1 VSSRLSSPAS
11 APRRWFRKPLVW
23 IVAVVVI
30 AAIASLALRPPP
42 PPRLLTA
49 TVSRGALER
58 TVVATGTV
66 EARRLVS
73 VGAQASGQ
81 IESLKVALGDRVVA
95 GQLIAEIDS
104 TNQRNALRNAEAA
117 LANVRAQ
124 RAGQRASL
132 VQAEAAYRRQSMM
145 MENDAT
151 SRADLEAARAAFE
164 AAKAQLEAIDA
175 QIAQTRTSLDTA
187 RANLDYTRVI
197 APSDGVV
204 VAVVVE
210 EGQSVNAVQSSP
222 TIVKIATLDTVTV
235 QAEISEADVIRVEPG
250 QNAYFTI
257 LGDPDRRFPGKLR
270 SIEPAPESISENDSP
285 GGSGGTDRDEA
296 VYYNGLFD
304 VPNADGTLRI
314 GMTAQVNIVLGRIEN
329 TLLVPLAAL
338 GERDPDGSYAVR
350 VLDAD
355 GRPAQRSVQVGMK
368 NQIDAQVVS
377 GLRKGERVVIGEA
390 EEAAEESSAFPPRP
404 PRIGNGG

>member
-1 VSSRLSSPAS
+1 MSSPAS
-11 APRRWFRKPLVW
+11 ASRRWFRKPLFW
-23 IVAVVVI
+23 IIAAVVI
-30 AAIASLALRPPP
+30 GAIALWALRPPP

-49 TVSRGALER
+49 TVNRGALER
-58 TVVATGTV
+58 TVIATGTV

-124 RAGQRASL
+124 RAGQHASL
-132 VQAEAAYRRQSMM
+132 IQAEAAYRRQSMM
-145 MENDAT
+145 MQSDAT
-151 SRADLEAARAAFE
+151 SHADLEAARAAFE

-175 QIAQTRTSLDTA
+175 QIAQTRTGLDTA
-187 RANLDYTRVI
+187 RANLDYTRVV

-204 VAVVVE
+204 VAVIVE

-235 QAEISEADVIRVEPG
+235 EAEISEADVIHVEPG
-250 QNAYFTI
+250 QSAYFTI
-257 LGDPDRRFPGKLR
+257 LGDPDRRFPGKVR
-270 SIEPAPESISENDSP
+270 SIEPAPESISEDDSR
-285 GGSGGTDRDEA
+285 GGSSGSGSDEA

-314 GMTAQVNIVLGRIEN
+314 GMTAQVNIVLGRIDN
-329 TLLVPLAAL
+329 ALLLPLAAL
-338 GERDPDGSYAVR
+338 GERAPDGRYAVQ

-377 GLRKGERVVIGEA
+377 GLRAGERVVIGEA
-390 EEAAEESSAFPPRP
+390 EEAAEESSGFPPRP
-404 PRIGNGG
+404 PNVGGG

>member
-1 VSSRLSSPAS
+1 MSSPIS
-11 APRRWFRKPLVW
+11 APRRWFRKPVYW
-23 IVAVVVI
+23 IIAVVMI
-30 AAIASLALRPPP
+30 GAIALWALRPPP

-49 TVSRGALER
+49 TVDRGDLER

-66 EARRLVS
+66 EAKRLVS

-81 IESLKVALGDRVVA
+81 IKSLKVALGDRVVA

-104 TNQRNALRNAEAA
+104 TNQRNALRNAEAV

-124 RAGQRASL
+124 RAGQRAAL

-145 MENDAT
+145 MESDAT
-151 SRADLEAARAAFE
+151 SRADMEAARASLD
-164 AAKAQLEAIDA
+164 AAKAQLDAIDA
-175 QIAQTRTSLDTA
+175 QIAQASTGLDTA
-187 RANLDYTRVI
+187 RANLGYTRVV

-204 VAVVVE
+204 VAVIVE

-235 QAEISEADVIRVEPG
+235 EAEISEADVIHVEPG
-250 QNAYFTI
+250 QAAYFTI
-257 LGDPDRRFPGKLR
+257 LGDPDRRFPGKVR
-270 SIEPAPESISENDSP
+270 SIEPAPESISEDDSR
-285 GGSGGTDRDEA
+285 GGSSGTGSDEA

-304 VPNADGTLRI
+304 VANADGTLRI

-329 TLLVPLAAL
+329 ALLLPLAAL
-338 GERDPDGSYAVR
+338 GERGPDGGYAVQ
-350 VLDAD
+350 VLDAE
-355 GRPAQRSVQVGMK
+355 GRPTKRSVQVGMK

-377 GLRKGERVVIGEA
+377 GLREGERVVIGEA
-390 EEAAEESSAFPPRP
+390 AEAAEESSGFPPRP
-404 PRIGNGG
+404 PRNADGG

>member
-1 VSSRLSSPAS
+1 MSSPAS
-11 APRRWFRKPLVW
+11 APRRGFRKPLVW
-23 IVAVVVI
+23 IVAVLVI

-49 TVSRGALER
+49 TVSRGTLER

-81 IESLKVALGDRVVA
+81 IKSLKVALGDRVVA

-104 TNQRNALRNAEAA
+104 TNQRNSLRNAEAA

-124 RAGQRASL
+124 RAAQRASL
-132 VQAEAAYRRQSMM
+132 VQAEAAYRRQSAM
-145 MENDAT
+145 MESDAT

-164 AAKAQLEAIDA
+164 AAKAQMEAIDA
-175 QIAQTRTSLDTA
+175 QIAQSSTGLDTA
-187 RANLDYTRVI
+187 RANLGYTRVV

-204 VAVVVE
+204 VAVIVE

-235 QAEISEADVIRVEPG
+235 EAEISEADVIRVEPG
-250 QNAYFTI
+250 QRAYFTI
-257 LGDPDRRFPGKLR
+257 LGDPDRRFPGKVR

-285 GGSGGTDRDEA
+285 GGSGGTARDDA

-329 TLLVPLAAL
+329 ALLVPLAAL
-338 GERDPDGSYAVR
+338 GERGPDGRYAVR
-350 VLDAD
+350 VLGAD
-355 GRPAQRSVQVGMK
+355 GRPAKRSVQVGMK
-368 NQIDAQVVS
+368 NQIDAEVIS
-377 GLRKGERVVIGEA
+377 GLRAGERVVIGEA
-390 EEAAEESSAFPPRP
+390 AEAAEEPSGFPPRP
-404 PRIGNGG
+404 PRVGNGG